1 MELGFYTF
9 GDVHPD
15 PHTGEVVSAG
25 QRIRDVLE
33 RIRLAEEVGLHYAG
47 IGEHHRRDY
56 AISAPATVMAA
67 ALAVSVPGFML
78 AQQRPRPLLARHYF
92 WPSKSGIDLPL
103 VTGAAL
109 FGVGWGLV
117 GLCPGPALESLATLS
132 PGVIVFVVAMAAGM
146 VFHDLWQKSQ
156 PAIQRSNPLAGAAD
170 G

>member
-1 MELGFYTF
+1 MWIIAPLLCGLIFGAGLLISGMVQPTKVLGFLDIL
-9 GDVHPD
+9 GAWD
-15 PHTGEVVSAG
+15 PS
-25 QRIRDVLE
+25 
-33 RIRLAEEVGLHYAG
+33 LAV
-47 IGEHHRRDY
+47 
-56 AISAPATVMAA
+56 VMAA

-78 AQQRPRPLLARHYF
+78 VNQRAQPWLAGQF
-92 WPSKSGIDLPL
+92 SWPTRTEIDLPL

-146 VFHDLWQKSQ
+146 ALHDISQ
-156 PAIQRSNPLAGAAD
+156 QSRTTARRDDPLASATD